1 MIINQLN
8 HLHLLLIKYF
18 YIRYLE
24 YVEHVILMNVQM
36 LYFGIVLMAFI
47 NYHLKS
53 LVFLIIYDFVYLEII
68 NNLESID

>member
-24 YVEHVILMNVQM
+24 YVGHVILMNVQM
-36 LYFGIVLMAFI
+36 LYFDIVLMAFI

-68 NNLESID
+68 NSLESID